1 MTDRPAPA
9 LALTGVTKTFAGQRA
24 LDGVDLELRR
34 GEIHALLGQN
44 GSGKSTLIKVLAGYH
59 RPDAD
64 AAAGAAVHGRELQ
77 LGSPHAT
84 RDAGIRFIHQDLGLI
99 AGLDVVD
106 NLALGA
112 AYESGWWISDRG
124 ERAAARRLLAGYGTD
139 IDVDAPVGSLRPSAQ
154 TIVAIVR
161 ALRGGMDGRGILV
174 LDEPTVALPAEE
186 TEQLFAVL
194 RGLRERGNTILYVTH
209 RLSEIFA
216 IADRVTILRDGRRV
230 RTGAVAGFD
239 HDSLVEAIVGR
250 HLEASAPQAV
260 AVAVEPVLT
269 VEGLR
274 GGAVEDLSM
283 IVRRGEVV
291 GVTGL
296 VGSGFED
303 LPYLLFGARASSAG
317 AVAVEGRPVLPLTP
331 RTAIARGLAFAPADR
346 RRLSAMPAWTL
357 RENVTLPK
365 LPRSPFAR
373 WMSPRAEARDAA
385 PWLERLGVV
394 PRGPETVFSSLSGGN
409 QQRVVL
415 ARWLRC
421 GASAFVL
428 EEPTNGVDVAAKRAI
443 YDALAGAAAGG
454 AAILLTS
461 SDGEELCAVCDR
473 VVVLREGRIATT
485 LTDERRTPEAV
496 LAASTASTT
505 TTPRT
510 GSRPRS
516 AAT

>member
-1 MTDRPAPA
+1 MTDPAAPA
-9 LALTGVTKTFAGQRA
+9 LVLAGVTKTFAGQRA
-24 LDGVDLELRR
+24 LDGVGLELRR
-34 GEIHALLGQN
+34 GEVHALLGQN

-64 AAAGAAVHGRELQ
+64 AGASAAVHGRDLP

-84 RDAGIRFIHQDLGLI
+84 REAGIRFIHQDLGLI
-99 AGLDVVD
+99 PDLDVVD
-106 NLALGA
+106 NLALGGGYA
-112 AYESGWWISDRG
+112 SGWWISDRG
-124 ERAAARRLLAGYGTD
+124 ERAAARRLLARYGAD

-194 RGLRERGNTILYVTH
+194 RGLRERGNAILYVTH
-209 RLSEIFA
+209 RLSEIFE
-216 IADRVTILRDGRRV
+216 IADRVTILRDGRHV
-230 RTGAVAGFD
+230 RTGAVADFD

-250 HLEASAPQAV
+250 RLEASSPQAGPAAAEEV
-260 AVAVEPVLT
+260 LAVD
-269 VEGLR
+269 GLR

-283 IVRRGEVV
+283 VVRRGEIV

-303 LPYLLFGARASSAG
+303 LPYLLFGARASQTG
-317 AVAVEGRPVLPLTP
+317 AVAIDGEPVRPLAP

-365 LPRSPFAR
+365 LPRSRVAR
-373 WMSPRAEARDAA
+373 WMSARSEARDAA

-394 PRGPETVFSSLSGGN
+394 PGGPETVFSSLSGGN

-428 EEPTNGVDVAAKRAI
+428 EEPTNGVDVAAKREI
-443 YDALAGAAAGG
+443 YAALAGAAADG
-454 AAILLTS
+454 AAILMTS
-461 SDGEELCAVCDR
+461 SDGEELCNVCDR
-473 VVVLREGRIATT
+473 VIVLRDGRIAAS
-485 LTDERRTPEAV
+485 LSGEQRTPEAV

-505 TTPRT
+505 TPTT
-510 GSRPRS
+510 GSPQRS
-516 AAT
+516 PAT